1 VSGTAPLLRP
11 AESSASTVTEL
22 FNHANYYVQ
31 NVDGVNPLQYNP
43 IGTNCGDGS
52 TLKQTCCLVP
62 NSGPGNFGA
71 LQEISPLSP
80 PRVLQF
86 SARFTF

>member
-1 VSGTAPLLRP
+1 VSGTALLLRP

-52 TLKQTCCLVP
+52 TLK
-62 NSGPGNFGA
+62 
-71 LQEISPLSP
+71 
-80 PRVLQF
+80 
-86 SARFTF
+86 